1 MDGSSAPKSGN
12 RLRGSHGTSTPNRS
26 DDVLAEGRALLTS
39 ETLASRV
46 VNKQKQSLVW
56 PARDRGQASINKLTF
71 DKKCKMSVCYSSSN
85 ARCAVYN
92 SVMVCIINMIEV
104 INGENVIYACG
115 YPSRRTRA
123 KPACSFRMRAATCC
137 SFFSSANPDLILR
150 SLVPPGTRRL
160 EGWPHRK
167 SHVWNLCASERKI
180 RPYFN
185 ALIIGDNNWPLPL
198 LSHAPGRMQ
207 AMLPRRHL

>member
-1 MDGSSAPKSGN
+1 MDPSSAPKSGN

-26 DDVLAEGRALLTS
+26 DDVLAEGPALLTS
-39 ETLASRV
+39 EALANRV

-115 YPSRRTRA
+115 HPSGRTRQSPRAPQNEGRNLLLVLQFSKLRPHREEPGPVRDQASRRMA
-123 KPACSFRMRAATCC
+123 AQEKSRME
-137 SFFSSANPDLILR
+137 SM
-150 SLVPPGTRRL
+150 G
-160 EGWPHRK
+160 K
-167 SHVWNLCASERKI
+167 
-180 RPYFN
+180 
-185 ALIIGDNNWPLPL
+185 
-198 LSHAPGRMQ
+198 
-207 AMLPRRHL
+207 